1 MKISKSTIVLLVLM
15 LIFSILMANI
25 ADFISINPHFPD
37 ETLGDNNGEIQWT
50 EPKYYNIANSYN
62 HLIWFLQITDIHIS
76 IFRDPSRLSEFKE
89 FCNVTVNSIQPRVVL
104 ASGDLTDAIVK
115 DGFGSKQEHREWQ
128 HYRYII
134 DQTNVSKKVLWL
146 DVRGNHDNFDIIN
159 FDSKNNYYLYYSIQG
174 KKHPRS
180 YMYNIDTG
188 LETYSFIAIDAC
200 LKPGPKRPFNFIGIL
215 DQDEINRIQQLI
227 NRSKES
233 NAAHAVVFGH
243 YPTSSIISKADT
255 NIRNILGSHKESMVY
270 LCGHFHTLGNMVPNM
285 YSLQKAGF
293 LELELADWKDNRMY
307 RLAAIDHGQFS
318 FIDIKHNDWPVILIT
333 NPKNVLFMM
342 PQKENLESIIK
353 STHVRILAFST
364 VPLKTVEIQLD
375 NDVWQKCGHVNGPLY
390 VLPWNSTRYKQG
402 IHQITVRVVDNENRR
417 KIVSYSFSLDGSWL
431 SVSIL
436 PKLVL
441 MANIVYIFQFLFLV
455 TLILAIIP
463 LCFLR
468 FVHMY
473 YKNNRI
479 ELPRRRMKFFHLWLR
494 KLWILSAVDRVFYG
508 LVLYTL
514 YFAIGPWTMGEIIED
529 HTGVIFVWGTFIG
542 NMYLPGGLTYAYG
555 FLQLLCFHLPL
566 TITLAH
572 HIDRRLRDAEC
583 PSRVSSKFHIVWRYL
598 PILIIILLQ
607 FVLGYFLYLEYGT
620 TAILLCPLRTGSI
633 IVAAA
638 LSYSI
643 ATMPVSCLR
652 FVLYLQY
659 DMLSA
664 CRAGHVFE
672 IFLLKT
678 QYLQYKCILYFILKI
693 ERLKIFIFSNSNNN

>member
-1 MKISKSTIVLLVLM
+1 MKISKSTVILLVLM

-25 ADFISINPHFPD
+25 ADLISINPHFPD
-37 ETLGDNNGEIQWT
+37 ETLGDNNGKIQWT

-104 ASGDLTDAIVK
+104 ASGDLTDAVAK

-243 YPTSSIISKADT
+243 YPTSSIISQADT

-285 YSLQKAGF
+285 YSLQKMGF

-375 NDVWQKCGHVNGPLY
+375 NDVWQKCDHVNGPLY
-390 VLPWNSTRYKQG
+390 VLPWNSTRYKEG
-402 IHQITVRVVDNENRR
+402 IHQITVCVVDNENRR

-473 YKNNRI
+473 YKTNCDLNNRI

-514 YFAIGPWTMGEIIED
+514 YFAVGPWTMGEIIED

-566 TITLAH
+566 TIILAH

-583 PSRVSSKFHIVWRYL
+583 PSRVLSKFHTVWRFL

-643 ATMPVSCLR
+643 ATMPVSCLK
-652 FVLYLQY
+652 
-659 DMLSA
+659 SA
-664 CRAGHVFE
+664 ASVWCTNGV
-672 IFLLKT
+672 ID
-678 QYLQYKCILYFILKI
+678 
-693 ERLKIFIFSNSNNN
+693 NNNAIQ

>member
-1 MKISKSTIVLLVLM
+1 MKISKSTVILLVLM

-25 ADFISINPHFPD
+25 ADLISINPHFPD
-37 ETLGDNNGEIQWT
+37 ETLGDNNGKIQWT

-104 ASGDLTDAIVK
+104 ASGDLTDAVAK

-227 NRSKES
+227 NRSKEN

-243 YPTSSIISKADT
+243 YPTSSIISQADT

-285 YSLQKAGF
+285 YSLQKMGF

-333 NPKNVLFMM
+333 NPKNMLFMM

-375 NDVWQKCGHVNGPLY
+375 NDVWQKCDHVNGPLY
-390 VLPWNSTRYKQG
+390 VLPWNSTRYKEG
-402 IHQITVRVVDNENRR
+402 IHQITVCVVDNENRR

-514 YFAIGPWTMGEIIED
+514 YFAVGPWTMGEIIED

-566 TITLAH
+566 TIILAH
-572 HIDRRLRDAEC
+572 HIDHYEMLNVLRESC
-583 PSRVSSKFHIVWRYL
+583 QNSI
-598 PILIIILLQ
+598 Q
-607 FVLGYFLYLEYGT
+607 FGDFYQF
-620 TAILLCPLRTGSI
+620 
-633 IVAAA
+633 
-638 LSYSI
+638 
-643 ATMPVSCLR
+643 
-652 FVLYLQY
+652 
-659 DMLSA
+659 
-664 CRAGHVFE
+664 
-672 IFLLKT
+672 
-678 QYLQYKCILYFILKI
+678 
-693 ERLKIFIFSNSNNN
+693 

>member
-25 ADFISINPHFPD
+25 ADLISINPHFPD
-37 ETLGDNNGEIQWT
+37 ETLGDNNGEIQWI

-89 FCNVTVNSIQPRVVL
+89 FCNMTVNAIQPRVVL

-243 YPTSSIISKADT
+243 YPTSSIISQADT

-318 FIDIKHNDWPVILIT
+318 FIDVKHNDWPVILIT
-333 NPKNVLFMM
+333 NPKNVLFMI
-342 PQKENLESIIK
+342 PQKENLESVIK

-390 VLPWNSTRYKQG
+390 VLPWNSTRYKEG

-417 KIVSYSFSLDGSWL
+417 KIVSNFFSLDGSWL

-514 YFAIGPWTMGEIIED
+514 YFAVGPWTMGEIIED

-566 TITLAH
+566 TVTLAH

-583 PSRVSSKFHIVWRYL
+583 PLRILSKFHIVWRFL

-607 FVLGYFLYLEYGT
+607 FILGYFLYLEYGT

-652 FVLYLQY
+652 
-659 DMLSA
+659 SA
-664 CRAGHVFE
+664 ASVWCPNGA
-672 IFLLKT
+672 ID
-678 QYLQYKCILYFILKI
+678 
-693 ERLKIFIFSNSNNN
+693 NNNAIQ

>member
-25 ADFISINPHFPD
+25 ADLISINPHFPD

-128 HYRYII
+128 HYKYII

-233 NAAHAVVFGH
+233 NAAYAVVFGH
-243 YPTSSIISKADT
+243 YPTSSIISQADT

-270 LCGHFHTLGNMVPNM
+270 LCGHFHTFGNMVPNM

-375 NDVWQKCGHVNGPLY
+375 NDIWQKCSHVNGPLY
-390 VLPWNSTRYKQG
+390 ILPWNSTKYKEG

-436 PKLVL
+436 PKLIL
-441 MANIVYIFQFLFLV
+441 MVNIVYIFQFLFLV

-514 YFAIGPWTMGEIIED
+514 YFAIGPWTIGEIIED

-566 TITLAH
+566 TIILAH
-572 HIDRRLRDAEC
+572 HIDRRLRDVEC
-583 PSRVSSKFHIVWRYL
+583 PSRVLSKFHTVWRLL

-607 FVLGYFLYLEYGT
+607 LVLGYFLYLEYGT

-652 FVLYLQY
+652 
-659 DMLSA
+659 SA
-664 CRAGHVFE
+664 ASVWCPNGA
-672 IFLLKT
+672 ID
-678 QYLQYKCILYFILKI
+678 
-693 ERLKIFIFSNSNNN
+693 NNNAIQ

>member
-1 MKISKSTIVLLVLM
+1 
-15 LIFSILMANI
+15 MANI
-25 ADFISINPHFPD
+25 ADLISINPHFPD

-375 NDVWQKCGHVNGPLY
+375 NDVWQKCDHVNGPLY

-529 HTGVIFVWGTFIG
+529 HTGIIFVWGTFIG

-572 HIDRRLRDAEC
+572 HIDHRLRDAEC
-583 PSRVSSKFHIVWRYL
+583 PSRVLSKFHTAWRFL

-652 FVLYLQY
+652 
-659 DMLSA
+659 SA
-664 CRAGHVFE
+664 ASVWCPNGA
-672 IFLLKT
+672 ID
-678 QYLQYKCILYFILKI
+678 
-693 ERLKIFIFSNSNNN
+693 NNNAIQ

>member
-25 ADFISINPHFPD
+25 ADLISINPHFPD
-37 ETLGDNNGEIQWT
+37 ETLGDNNGEIQWI

-89 FCNVTVNSIQPRVVL
+89 FCNMTVNAIQPRVVL

-243 YPTSSIISKADT
+243 YPTSSIISQADT

-318 FIDIKHNDWPVILIT
+318 FIDVKHNDWPVILIT
-333 NPKNVLFMM
+333 NPKNVLFMI
-342 PQKENLESIIK
+342 PQKENLESVIK

-390 VLPWNSTRYKQG
+390 VLPWNSTRYKEG

-417 KIVSYSFSLDGSWL
+417 KIVSNFFSLDGSWL

-473 YKNNRI
+473 YKSLNNFKYIKIWLLLLINVYLLFTITFHDLDNRI

-514 YFAIGPWTMGEIIED
+514 YFAVGPWTMGEIIED

-566 TITLAH
+566 TVTLAH

-583 PSRVSSKFHIVWRYL
+583 PLRILSKFHIVWRFL

-607 FVLGYFLYLEYGT
+607 FILGYFLYLEYGT

-652 FVLYLQY
+652 
-659 DMLSA
+659 SA
-664 CRAGHVFE
+664 ASVWCPNGA
-672 IFLLKT
+672 ID
-678 QYLQYKCILYFILKI
+678 
-693 ERLKIFIFSNSNNN
+693 NNNAIQ

>member
-25 ADFISINPHFPD
+25 ADLISINPHFPD
-37 ETLGDNNGEIQWT
+37 ETLRDNNGEIQWA
-50 EPKYYNIANSYN
+50 EPKYYNIENSYN

-115 DGFGSKQEHREWQ
+115 NGFGSKQEHREWQ

-180 YMYNIDTG
+180 YMYNVDIG

-215 DQDEINRIQQLI
+215 DQDEINRVQQLI

-233 NAAHAVVFGH
+233 NAAHTVVFGH
-243 YPTSSIISKADT
+243 YPTSSIISQADT
-255 NIRNILGSHKESMVY
+255 NIRSILGSHKESMVY

-333 NPKNVLFMM
+333 NPKNMLFMM

-353 STHVRILAFST
+353 STHVRVLAFST
-364 VPLKTVEIQLD
+364 VLLKTVEIQLD
-375 NDVWQKCGHVNGPLY
+375 NDVWQKCDHVNGPLY
-390 VLPWNSTRYKQG
+390 VLPWNSTRYKEG

-417 KIVSYSFSLDGSWL
+417 KIMSYSFSLDGSWL
-431 SVSIL
+431 STSIF

-441 MANIVYIFQFLFLV
+441 MANIIYIFQFLFLI
-455 TLILAIIP
+455 TLILSIVP

-514 YFAIGPWTMGEIIED
+514 YFAVGPWTMGEIIED

-555 FLQLLCFHLPL
+555 FLQLLCFHFPL

-572 HIDRRLRDAEC
+572 HVDRRLRDAEC
-583 PSRVSSKFHIVWRYL
+583 PSRVLSKFRTIWRFL
-598 PILIIILLQ
+598 PILILILLQ

-652 FVLYLQY
+652 
-659 DMLSA
+659 SA
-664 CRAGHVFE
+664 ASVWCPNGT
-672 IFLLKT
+672 ID
-678 QYLQYKCILYFILKI
+678 
-693 ERLKIFIFSNSNNN
+693 NNNTIQ

>member
-233 NAAHAVVFGH
+233 NAAHAIVFGH

-353 STHVRILAFST
+353 STHV
-364 VPLKTVEIQLD
+364 
-375 NDVWQKCGHVNGPLY
+375 
-390 VLPWNSTRYKQG
+390 
-402 IHQITVRVVDNENRR
+402 RR

-583 PSRVSSKFHIVWRYL
+583 PSRVSSKFHTVWRFL

>member
-25 ADFISINPHFPD
+25 ADLISINPHFPD

-375 NDVWQKCGHVNGPLY
+375 NDVWQKCDHVNGPLY
-390 VLPWNSTRYKQG
+390 VLPWNSTKYKQG

-529 HTGVIFVWGTFIG
+529 HTGIIFVWGTFIG

-583 PSRVSSKFHIVWRYL
+583 PSRVLSKFHTVWRFL

-652 FVLYLQY
+652 
-659 DMLSA
+659 SA
-664 CRAGHVFE
+664 ASVWCPNGA
-672 IFLLKT
+672 ID
-678 QYLQYKCILYFILKI
+678 
-693 ERLKIFIFSNSNNN
+693 NNNAIQ

>member
-1 MKISKSTIVLLVLM
+1 MKISKSTVILLVLM

-25 ADFISINPHFPD
+25 ADLISINPHFPD
-37 ETLGDNNGEIQWT
+37 ETLGDNNGKIQWT

-104 ASGDLTDAIVK
+104 ASGDLTDAVAK

-227 NRSKES
+227 NRSKEN

-243 YPTSSIISKADT
+243 YPTSSIISQADT

-285 YSLQKAGF
+285 YSLQKMGF

-333 NPKNVLFMM
+333 NPKNMLFMM

-375 NDVWQKCGHVNGPLY
+375 NDVWQKCDHVNGPLY
-390 VLPWNSTRYKQG
+390 VLPWNSTRYKEG
-402 IHQITVRVVDNENRR
+402 IHQITVCVVDNENRR

-514 YFAIGPWTMGEIIED
+514 YFAVGPWTMGEIIED

-566 TITLAH
+566 TIILAH

-583 PSRVSSKFHIVWRYL
+583 PSRVLSKFHTIWRFL

-643 ATMPVSCLR
+643 ATMPVSCLK
-652 FVLYLQY
+652 FVL
-659 DMLSA
+659 
-664 CRAGHVFE
+664 
-672 IFLLKT
+672 IFTLRYVVCMQSWT
-678 QYLQYKCILYFILKI
+678 CI
-693 ERLKIFIFSNSNNN
+693 

>member
-1 MKISKSTIVLLVLM
+1 MKISKSTVILLVLM

-25 ADFISINPHFPD
+25 ADLISINPHFPD
-37 ETLGDNNGEIQWT
+37 ETLGDNNGKIQWT

-104 ASGDLTDAIVK
+104 ASGDLTDAVAK

-227 NRSKES
+227 NRSKEN

-243 YPTSSIISKADT
+243 YPTSSIISQADT

-285 YSLQKAGF
+285 YSLQKMGF

-333 NPKNVLFMM
+333 NPKNMLFMM

-375 NDVWQKCGHVNGPLY
+375 NDVWQKCDHVNGPLY
-390 VLPWNSTRYKQG
+390 VLPWNSTRYKEG
-402 IHQITVRVVDNENRR
+402 IHQITVCVVDNENRR

-514 YFAIGPWTMGEIIED
+514 YFAVGPWTMGEIIED

-566 TITLAH
+566 TIILAH

-583 PSRVSSKFHIVWRYL
+583 PSRVLSKFHTIWRFL

-643 ATMPVSCLR
+643 ATMPVSCLK
-652 FVLYLQY
+652 
-659 DMLSA
+659 SA
-664 CRAGHVFE
+664 ASVWCTNGV
-672 IFLLKT
+672 ID
-678 QYLQYKCILYFILKI
+678 
-693 ERLKIFIFSNSNNN
+693 NNNAIQ

>member
-15 LIFSILMANI
+15 LIFSILIANI
-25 ADFISINPHFPD
+25 ADLINVNSHFLD
-37 ETLGDNNGEIQWT
+37 ETTEDNNGEIQWIG
-50 EPKYYNIANSYN
+50 PKYYNIKDSYN

-89 FCNVTVNSIQPRVVL
+89 FCNVTVNSIQPKVVL

-128 HYRYII
+128 LYRHII
-134 DQTNVSKKVLWL
+134 GETNVSRKVLWL
-146 DVRGNHDNFDIIN
+146 DVRGNHDNFDIIS
-159 FDSKNNYYLYYSIQG
+159 FDSQNNYYLYYSIQG
-174 KKHPRS
+174 TNHPRS
-180 YMYNIDTG
+180 YMYNVHTG

-215 DQDEINRIQQLI
+215 DQYEINRIQQLI

-233 NAAHAVVFGH
+233 NAAHVVVFGH
-243 YPTSSIISKADT
+243 YPTSSIISQADT
-255 NIRNILGSHKESMVY
+255 NIRSILGSHKESMVY
-270 LCGHFHTLGNMVPNM
+270 LCGHFHMLGNMVPNM

-353 STHVRILAFST
+353 STHVRVLAFST

-375 NDVWQKCGHVNGPLY
+375 NDFWQKCDHVNGPLY
-390 VLPWNSTRYKQG
+390 VLPWNSTRYKEG
-402 IHQITVRVVDNENRR
+402 IHQITARVVDNEDRR

-431 SVSIL
+431 SASIL

-441 MANIVYIFQFLFLV
+441 TVNIVYILQFLFFI
-455 TLILAIIP
+455 TLILSILP

-468 FVHMY
+468 FVHIY
-473 YKNNRI
+473 YKNNRKK
-479 ELPRRRMKFFHLWLR
+479 LPRRRMKFFHSWLR
-494 KLWILSAVDRVFYG
+494 KLWILCTIDRVFYG
-508 LVLYTL
+508 LMLYIL
-514 YFAIGPWTMGEIIED
+514 YFAVGPWTVGEIIED
-529 HTGVIFVWGTFIG
+529 HLGIIFVWGTFIE

-566 TITLAH
+566 IFTLAH
-572 HIDRRLRDAEC
+572 QADHRLRDTEC
-583 PSRVSSKFHIVWRYL
+583 PSRVVSKFRIVGRFL
-598 PILIIILLQ
+598 PILILILLQ
-607 FVLGYFLYLEYGT
+607 AVLGYFLYLEYGT
-620 TAILLCPLRTGSI
+620 TAIILCPLRTGSI
-633 IVAAA
+633 IVAAS
-638 LSYSI
+638 LSYFVT
-643 ATMPVSCLR
+643 TMPVSYLR
-652 FVLYLQY
+652 
-659 DMLSA
+659 SA
-664 CRAGHVFE
+664 ASVWYPNGV
-672 IFLLKT
+672 ID
-678 QYLQYKCILYFILKI
+678 
-693 ERLKIFIFSNSNNN
+693 NNNAIQ